1 MKADGGPMRFFNNM
15 RIRDKIFVGYL
26 LAILAVVGV
35 AGVSWRYLAA
45 TDQRFEQ
52 AVGRDVPQIRVL
64 EHLRDKA
71 AALIHAVDVL
81 ASRTAVNQLRTDASG
96 SLVAERTAMQDAE
109 RELAGFLAAFA
120 GDLRAER
127 VAAADPRNQIL
138 AAGDVVLSVP
148 KNLAARVDGGA
159 TANELLEIAEAFDAS
174 AGQFRSLIDGAIANE
189 ERALATMHEEARGAQ
204 AQATWLIGG
213 GILFL
218 ILAML
223 ASGYMIANRIAQP
236 IMRLR
241 SAMTRVGEG
250 DLAAIERIS
259 SRDEVGALVDAIRA
273 MVDRLQEANKHLGES
288 EVKFR
293 TLVGNIPG
301 VFYRCANDAAYTME
315 FISPAIQALS
325 GYPASDFF
333 GNNVRT
339 YASVIHADDMDLV
352 NKAVEDG
359 LNQRQ
364 AYVIEYR
371 VVHQDGSIRWAREYG
386 QGIFGEAGELLHL
399 DGAVFDVTERRRMEG
414 ELRQALD
421 QAKEAMDKLS
431 RQERLA
437 ALGQVAGTVSHE
449 LRNPLAAIRNS
460 MALIRQ
466 LTADKGLGVERAV
479 DRVERNI
486 ARCNGIISDL
496 LEFTR
501 KRDLNRTSTAIDGWL
516 AEMLDEH
523 TVAKG
528 VTVVRELSPSGVV
541 ALDRDRFRQ
550 VMVNLLD
557 NAAQAMT
564 ISGWSPTD
572 GRQLTIVVKT
582 EAAGPHVRLS
592 VRDNGPGIAA
602 ENLAKIFEPLFT
614 TKASGVGLGL
624 PTVRTIVEQHGGTI
638 DVESTVDAG
647 TTFVVWLP
655 RQSAD
660 AALPD
665 DKEKEQAA

>member
-26 LAILAVVGV
+26 MAMLAVVGV
-35 AGVSWRYLAA
+35 AIPSWRYLAA

-52 AVGRDVPQIRVL
+52 ALGRDVPQL
-64 EHLRDKA
+64 LALWHLRDKA
-71 AALIHAVDVL
+71 ATLIHAVDVF
-81 ASRTAVNQLRTDASG
+81 AGRMAANQLRTGDSN
-96 SLVAERTAMQDAE
+96 SLAAERTAMQDAE
-109 RELAGFLAAFA
+109 RDLAGFLAAFA
-120 GDLRAER
+120 GDLRSAHIS
-127 VAAADPRNQIL
+127 ATDPRSQIL
-138 AAGDVVLSVP
+138 AAGDAVLSIP
-148 KNLAARVDGGA
+148 KGLSARADSGA
-159 TANELLEIAEAFDAS
+159 TANELLEIAEGFDTS
-174 AGQFRSLIDGAIANE
+174 AIQFCSLIDGAIANE
-189 ERALATMHEEARGAQ
+189 ERALATMHEETRDAQ
-204 AQATWLIGG
+204 AQATWLIGS
-213 GILFL
+213 GILCL
-218 ILAML
+218 ILVML
-223 ASGYMIANRIAQP
+223 ACGYTIANRIAQP
-236 IMRLR
+236 IVRLR
-241 SAMTRVGEG
+241 AAMTRVGEG
-250 DLAAIERIS
+250 DFAAIEELS
-259 SRDEVGALVDAIRA
+259 TRDEVGALVDAIRA
-273 MVDRLQEANKHLGES
+273 MVNKLQEAGKELGES

-301 VFYRCANDAAYTME
+301 VFYRCANDTAYTME
-315 FISPAIQALS
+315 FISPAVQALS
-325 GYPASDFF
+325 GYPASDFI
-333 GNNVRT
+333 GNKVRT

-371 VVHQDGSIRWAREYG
+371 VVHRDGSTRWAREYG

-431 RQERLA
+431 RQDRLA

-466 LTADKGLGVERAV
+466 LTADKGLGVERAM

-501 KRDLNRTSTAIDGWL
+501 KRDLNRMSTAIDGWL

-523 TVAKG
+523 TMVEGVA
-528 VTVVRELSPSGVV
+528 VVRELSSSGVV

-572 GRQLTIVVKT
+572 GRRPTIAVKT

-592 VRDNGPGIAA
+592 VADNGPGIST

-638 DVESTVDAG
+638 DVESVVDAG

-665 DKEKEQAA
+665 DKDKEQAA

>member
-1 MKADGGPMRFFNNM
+1 MRFFNDM

-26 LAILAVVGV
+26 LAIVAVVGV
-35 AGVSWRYLAA
+35 AVVSWQYLAA
-45 TDQRFEQ
+45 TDSRFEQ
-52 AVGRDVPQIRVL
+52 VVGRDVPQIRVL

-71 AALIHAVDVL
+71 AALIHAVDVF
-81 ASRTAVNQLRTDASG
+81 AGRTAVNQLRTGSSG
-96 SLVAERTAMQDAE
+96 LATAERTAMQDAE
-109 RELAGFLAAFA
+109 RDLAGFLAAFA
-120 GDLRAER
+120 GDLRAAHLTES
-127 VAAADPRNQIL
+127 DPRNQIL
-138 AAGDVVLSVP
+138 VAGNALLSVP
-148 KNLAARVDGGA
+148 KNLAQHAARGA
-159 TANELLEIAEAFDAS
+159 GASELLVIAEQFDAS
-174 AGQFRSLIDGAIANE
+174 ASQFRSLIDGAIADE
-189 ERALATMHEEARGAQ
+189 ERALSTMHEDTRDAQ
-204 AQATWLIGG
+204 AQATLLIGG
-213 GILFL
+213 GILLL

-223 ASGYMIANRIAQP
+223 ASGYLIANRIAQP

-241 SAMTRVGEG
+241 TAMARVGEG
-250 DLAAIERIS
+250 DFAAIEDIS
-259 SRDEVGALVDAIRA
+259 TGDEVGALVDAMRA
-273 MVDRLQEANKHLGES
+273 TVTKLHEAGKELSES

-293 TLVGNIPG
+293 TLIGNIPG

-315 FISPAIQALS
+315 FISSPIQDLC
-325 GYPASDFF
+325 GYPASDFV
-333 GNNVRT
+333 GNKVRT
-339 YASVIHADDMDLV
+339 YASVIHPDDMDLV
-352 NKAVEDG
+352 NKGVEEG
-359 LNQRQ
+359 LNQRR

-371 VVHQDGSIRWAREYG
+371 VVHRDGSIRWAREYG
-386 QGIFGEAGELLHL
+386 QGIFSEGGELLHL
-399 DGAVFDVTERRRMEG
+399 DGAVFDVTELRR
-414 ELRQALD
+414 ALD

-501 KRDLNRTSTAIDGWL
+501 KRDLNRTATAIDSWL

-523 TVAKG
+523 AVAES
-528 VTVVRELSPSGVV
+528 VAVVRDLTSSGVV

-572 GRQLTIVVKT
+572 GRQLTIVVKS

-592 VRDNGPGIAA
+592 VTDNGPGISP
-602 ENLAKIFEPLFT
+602 ENQAKIFEPLFT

-638 DVESTVDAG
+638 DVESTVDVG

-655 RQSAD
+655 RQSGD

-665 DKEKEQAA
+665 EKEKEQAA

>member
-1 MKADGGPMRFFNNM
+1 MRFFNDM

-35 AGVSWRYLAA
+35 AGMSWRFLAA

-52 AVGRDVPQIRVL
+52 VVGRDVPQIRVL

-71 AALIHAVDVL
+71 AALIHAVDVF
-81 ASRTAVNQLRTDASG
+81 ASRTAVSELRTRGGD
-96 SLVAERTAMQDAE
+96 SLAAERSAMQDTE

-120 GDLRAER
+120 GSLRSER
-127 VAAADPRNQIL
+127 VAAADPRNRIL
-138 AAGDVVLSVP
+138 AVGDAVLSVP
-148 KNLAARVDGGA
+148 KMLAARADNGA
-159 TANELLEIAEAFDAS
+159 TAQELLGMAEGFDARAS
-174 AGQFRSLIDGAIANE
+174 EFRVLLDGAIAIE
-189 ERALATMHEEARGAQ
+189 ERALATMHEETRSAQ
-204 AQATWLIGG
+204 TQATWLIGS
-213 GILFL
+213 GIVLL
-218 ILAML
+218 ILTML
-223 ASGYMIANRIAQP
+223 ASGYTIANRIAQP

-241 SAMTRVGEG
+241 AAMTAVGQG
-250 DLAAIERIS
+250 DFAAIEEIS
-259 SRDEVGALVDAIRA
+259 TRDEVGALVESIRA
-273 MVDRLQEANKHLGES
+273 MVNRLREAGKELGES
-288 EVKFR
+288 ELKFR

-315 FISPAIQALS
+315 FISPAIQDLS
-325 GYPASDFF
+325 GYPASDFI
-333 GNNVRT
+333 GNRVRT

-371 VVHQDGSIRWAREYG
+371 VVHRDGSIRWAREYG
-386 QGIFGEAGELLHL
+386 RGIFGEAGELLHL
-399 DGAVFDVTERRRMEG
+399 DGAVFDVTERRRMESD
-414 ELRQALD
+414 LRQALD

-486 ARCNGIISDL
+486 GRCNGIISDL

-523 TVAKG
+523 SPVEGVA
-528 VTVVRELSPSGVV
+528 VIRELSSSGVV

-564 ISGWSPTD
+564 VSGWSPTD
-572 GRQLTIVVKT
+572 GRRLTIVVKT

-592 VRDNGPGIAA
+592 IADNGPGIAT

-614 TKASGVGLGL
+614 TKTSGVGLGL

-647 TTFVVWLP
+647 TAFVVWLP

-660 AALPD
+660 SALPD
-665 DKEKEQAA
+665 DKQKEQAA

>member
-1 MKADGGPMRFFNNM
+1 MRFFNNM

-35 AGVSWRYLAA
+35 AALSWRYLTA
-45 TDQRFEQ
+45 TDERFEQ

-71 AALIHAVDVL
+71 AALIHAVDVF
-81 ASRTAVNQLRTDASG
+81 ASRTAVNQLRAGSTDTLTAKR
-96 SLVAERTAMQDAE
+96 AAMQDAE
-109 RELAGFLAAFA
+109 RDLAAFLAALA
-120 GDLRAER
+120 GDLRAAHAGE
-127 VAAADPRNQIL
+127 ADPRNQIL
-138 AAGDVVLSVP
+138 AAGAAVLDASKGLV
-148 KNLAARVDGGA
+148 ARADNGA
-159 TANELLEIAEAFDAS
+159 TANDLLEIAEDFDAS
-174 AGQFRSLIDGAIANE
+174 ASQFRTLIDGAIASE
-189 ERALATMHEEARGAQ
+189 ERALATMHEETRAAQ
-204 AQATWLIGG
+204 GQATWLIGG
-213 GILFL
+213 GVLVL
-218 ILAML
+218 ILVML
-223 ASGYMIANRIAQP
+223 ACGYTIANRIAQP
-236 IMRLR
+236 IVRLR
-241 SAMTRVGEG
+241 AAMVRVGEG
-250 DLAAIERIS
+250 DLAAIEES
-259 SRDEVGALVDAIRA
+259 STRDEVGSLVDAIRA
-273 MVDRLQEANKHLGES
+273 MVGRLQEASKELGES

-315 FISPAIQALS
+315 FISPPIQDLS
-325 GYPASDFF
+325 GYPASDFI
-333 GNNVRT
+333 GNKVRT
-339 YASVIHADDMDLV
+339 YASIIHADDMDLV
-352 NKAVEDG
+352 NKTVEEG
-359 LNQRQ
+359 LNQRR

-371 VVHQDGSIRWAREYG
+371 VVHRDGSHRWAREYG
-386 QGIFGEAGELLHL
+386 QGIFGETGELLHL
-399 DGAVFDVTERRRMEG
+399 DGAVFDIT

-501 KRDLNRTSTAIDGWL
+501 KRDLNRTATAIDGWL

-523 TVAKG
+523 TVADSIA
-528 VTVVRELSPSGVV
+528 VVRELASNGVV

-564 ISGWSPTD
+564 VSGWSPTD
-572 GRQLTIVVKT
+572 GRQLSIVVRT
-582 EAAGPHVRLS
+582 EAAGPHVRVS
-592 VRDNGPGIAA
+592 VTDSGPGISS

-638 DVESTVDAG
+638 DVESTVDVG

-655 RQSAD
+655 RQTAEAAVPD
-660 AALPD
+660 AKD
-665 DKEKEQAA
+665 KEQAA

>member
-1 MKADGGPMRFFNNM
+1 
-15 RIRDKIFVGYL
+15 
-26 LAILAVVGV
+26 
-35 AGVSWRYLAA
+35 
-45 TDQRFEQ
+45 
-52 AVGRDVPQIRVL
+52 
-64 EHLRDKA
+64 
-71 AALIHAVDVL
+71 
-81 ASRTAVNQLRTDASG
+81 
-96 SLVAERTAMQDAE
+96 
-109 RELAGFLAAFA
+109 
-120 GDLRAER
+120 
-127 VAAADPRNQIL
+127 
-138 AAGDVVLSVP
+138 
-148 KNLAARVDGGA
+148 
-159 TANELLEIAEAFDAS
+159 
-174 AGQFRSLIDGAIANE
+174 
-189 ERALATMHEEARGAQ
+189 
-204 AQATWLIGG
+204 
-213 GILFL
+213 
-218 ILAML
+218 
-223 ASGYMIANRIAQP
+223 
-236 IMRLR
+236 
-241 SAMTRVGEG
+241 
-250 DLAAIERIS
+250 
-259 SRDEVGALVDAIRA
+259 
-273 MVDRLQEANKHLGES
+273 
-288 EVKFR
+288 
-293 TLVGNIPG
+293 
-301 VFYRCANDAAYTME
+301 
-315 FISPAIQALS
+315 
-325 GYPASDFF
+325 
-333 GNNVRT
+333 VRT
-339 YASVIHADDMDLV
+339 YASVIHADDLDHV
-352 NKAVEDG
+352 NKSVEDAIN
-359 LNQRQ
+359 LRR

-371 VVHQDGSIRWAREYG
+371 VVHRDGSIRWVREYG
-386 QGIFGEAGELLHL
+386 QGIFGQAGDLLHL
-399 DGAVFDVTERRRMEG
+399 DGAVFDVT

-523 TVAKG
+523 AVAEK
-528 VTVVRELSPSGVV
+528 VTVVRGLSSSGVV

-564 ISGWSPTD
+564 ISGWSPAD

-592 VRDNGPGIAA
+592 VTDNGPGIST
-602 ENLAKIFEPLFT
+602 ENQAKIFEPLFT

-647 TTFVVWLP
+647 TSFVVWLP
-655 RQSAD
+655 RQSGD

>member
-1 MKADGGPMRFFNNM
+1 MA
-15 RIRDKIFVGYL
+15 
-26 LAILAVVGV
+26 
-35 AGVSWRYLAA
+35 
-45 TDQRFEQ
+45 
-52 AVGRDVPQIRVL
+52 
-64 EHLRDKA
+64 
-71 AALIHAVDVL
+71 
-81 ASRTAVNQLRTDASG
+81 
-96 SLVAERTAMQDAE
+96 
-109 RELAGFLAAFA
+109 
-120 GDLRAER
+120 
-127 VAAADPRNQIL
+127 
-138 AAGDVVLSVP
+138 
-148 KNLAARVDGGA
+148 
-159 TANELLEIAEAFDAS
+159 
-174 AGQFRSLIDGAIANE
+174 
-189 ERALATMHEEARGAQ
+189 
-204 AQATWLIGG
+204 
-213 GILFL
+213 
-218 ILAML
+218 
-223 ASGYMIANRIAQP
+223 
-236 IMRLR
+236 
-241 SAMTRVGEG
+241 RVGEG
-250 DLAAIERIS
+250 DFAAIEEIS
-259 SRDEVGALVDAIRA
+259 RRDEVGELVDAIRA
-273 MVDRLQEANKHLGES
+273 MVNKLHEAGKELGES

-315 FISPAIQALS
+315 FISPAILELS
-325 GYPASDFF
+325 GYPASDFI
-333 GNNVRT
+333 GNKVRT
-339 YASVIHADDMDLV
+339 YASVIHADDMDIV

-359 LNQRQ
+359 VNQRQ

-371 VVHQDGSIRWAREYG
+371 VVHRDGSIRWAREHG
-386 QGIFGEAGELLHL
+386 QGIFGETGELLHL
-399 DGAVFDVTERRRMEG
+399 DGAVFDVTERRRMES
-414 ELRQALD
+414 ELHQALD

-466 LTADKGLGVERAV
+466 LTADQGLGVERAV
-479 DRVERNI
+479 ERVERNI

-501 KRDLNRTSTAIDGWL
+501 KRDLNRVATAIDGWL

-523 TVAKG
+523 ALADGVA
-528 VTVVRELSPSGVV
+528 VIRDLSSSGVV

-592 VRDNGPGIAA
+592 IADNGPGISG
-602 ENLAKIFEPLFT
+602 ENLQRIFEPLFT

-638 DVESTVDAG
+638 DIESTVDAG
-647 TTFVVWLP
+647 TTLVVWLP

>member
-1 MKADGGPMRFFNNM
+1 MRFFNDM
-15 RIRDKIFVGYL
+15 RIRNKIFVGYL
-26 LAILAVVGV
+26 TAVLAVVGV
-35 AGVSWRYLAA
+35 AILSWRHMAA
-45 TDQRFEQ
+45 TDEQ
-52 AVGRDVPQIRVL
+52 FQQMLGRDIPQILAL
-64 EHLRDKA
+64 EHLRDSGMT
-71 AALIHAVDVL
+71 LIHAVDVF
-81 ASRTAVNQLRTDASG
+81 ANRTAVNRLRTYT
-96 SLVAERTAMQDAE
+96 LNTLEAERADMRDAE
-109 RELAGFLAAFA
+109 HDLAIALMSFA
-120 GDLRAER
+120 GTLQRAE
-127 VAAADPRNQIL
+127 VPETDPRRQAL
-138 AAGDVVLSVP
+138 AAGGEILGYP
-148 KNLAARVDGGA
+148 AALLATADRGA
-159 TANELLEIAEAFDAS
+159 TVSELVEVSRNFDSS
-174 AGQFRSLIDGAIANE
+174 ADKFRSLIDRAIDREEVALRDLRAETRGAS
-189 ERALATMHEEARGAQ
+189 ERA
-204 AQATWLIGG
+204 TWEIGS
-213 GILFL
+213 GILIV
-218 ILAML
+218 ILLTL
-223 ASGYMIANRIAQP
+223 AGGYLIANRIARP
-236 IMRLR
+236 VIRLR
-241 SAMTRVGEG
+241 SAMTRIGEG
-250 DLAAIERIS
+250 DYTAIEEEA
-259 SRDEVGALVDAIRA
+259 SRDEVGELVAACRS
-273 MVDRLQEANKHLGES
+273 MVDQLHKSALELRES
-288 EVKFR
+288 ELKFR

-315 FISPAIQALS
+315 FISSAIRDIS
-325 GYPASDFF
+325 GYTAADFF
-333 GNNVRT
+333 GNRVRS
-339 YASVIHADDMDLV
+339 YASIIHPDDVALV
-352 NKAVEDG
+352 DTTVGGALE
-359 LNQRQ
+359 RRR

-371 VVHQDGSIRWAREYG
+371 IVHQDGSIRWVNEHG
-386 QGIFGEAGELLHL
+386 QGIFGSAGDLLHL
-399 DGAVFDVTERRRMEG
+399 DGSIFDVTERHRMES
-414 ELRQALD
+414 ELREALD
-421 QAKEAMDKLS
+421 KANEAMDKLS

-479 DRVERNI
+479 ERVERNI

-501 KRDLNRTSTAIDGWL
+501 KRDLNRTATAIDGWL
-516 AEMLDEH
+516 AEMMDEH
-523 TVAKG
+523 TVTEK
-528 VTVVRELSPSGVV
+528 VTVVRDLSSSGIV

-572 GRQLTIVVKT
+572 GRQLTVVVKT

-592 VRDNGPGIAA
+592 VTDNGPGIST
-602 ENLAKIFEPLFT
+602 ENQAKIFEPLFT

-655 RQSAD
+655 RQSGD

>member
-1 MKADGGPMRFFNNM
+1 MRFFNNM

-35 AGVSWRYLAA
+35 AALSWRYLTA
-45 TDQRFEQ
+45 TDERFEQ

-71 AALIHAVDVL
+71 AALIHAVDVF
-81 ASRTAVNQLRTDASG
+81 ASRTAVNQLRAGSTDTLTAKR
-96 SLVAERTAMQDAE
+96 AAMQDAE
-109 RELAGFLAAFA
+109 RDLAAFLAALA
-120 GDLRAER
+120 GDLRAAHASE
-127 VAAADPRNQIL
+127 ADPRNQIL
-138 AAGDVVLSVP
+138 AAGAAVLDAS
-148 KNLAARVDGGA
+148 KGLIARADNGA
-159 TANELLEIAEAFDAS
+159 TANDLLEIAEDFDAS
-174 AGQFRSLIDGAIANE
+174 ASQFRTLIDGAIASE
-189 ERALATMHEEARGAQ
+189 ERALATMHEETRAAQ
-204 AQATWLIGG
+204 GQATWLIGG
-213 GILFL
+213 GVLVL
-218 ILAML
+218 ILVML
-223 ASGYMIANRIAQP
+223 ACGYTIANRIAQP
-236 IMRLR
+236 IVRLR
-241 SAMTRVGEG
+241 AAMVRVGEG
-250 DLAAIERIS
+250 DLAAIEES
-259 SRDEVGALVDAIRA
+259 STRDEVGSLVDAIRA
-273 MVDRLQEANKHLGES
+273 MVGRLQEASKELGES

-315 FISPAIQALS
+315 FISPPIQDLS
-325 GYPASDFF
+325 GYPASDFI
-333 GNNVRT
+333 GNKVRT
-339 YASVIHADDMDLV
+339 YASIIHADDMDLV
-352 NKAVEDG
+352 NKTVEEG
-359 LNQRQ
+359 LNQRR

-371 VVHQDGSIRWAREYG
+371 VVHRDGSHRWAREYG
-386 QGIFGEAGELLHL
+386 QGIFGETGELLHL
-399 DGAVFDVTERRRMEG
+399 DGAVFDIT

-501 KRDLNRTSTAIDGWL
+501 KRDLNRTATAIDGWL
-516 AEMLDEH
+516 AETLDEH
-523 TVAKG
+523 TVADSIA
-528 VTVVRELSPSGVV
+528 VVRELASSGVV

-564 ISGWSPTD
+564 VSGWSPTD
-572 GRQLTIVVKT
+572 GRQLSIVVRT
-582 EAAGPHVRLS
+582 EAAGPHVRVS
-592 VRDNGPGIAA
+592 VTDNGPGISP

-638 DVESTVDAG
+638 DVESTVDVG

-655 RQSAD
+655 RQTAEAAVPD
-660 AALPD
+660 AKD
-665 DKEKEQAA
+665 KEQAA

>member
-1 MKADGGPMRFFNNM
+1 MYEDGQGSMRFFSDM

-35 AGVSWRYLAA
+35 AVLSWRYLVA

-52 AVGRDVPQIRVL
+52 VVGHDVPQIRVL
-64 EHLRDKA
+64 EHLRDRA
-71 AALIHAVDVL
+71 AALIHSVDVL
-81 ASRTAVNQLRTDASG
+81 AGRAAVNQLRADSTS
-96 SLVAERTAMQDAE
+96 SLATERAAMQDAE
-109 RELAGFLAAFA
+109 RELAGFLATFA
-120 GDLRAER
+120 GDLRAKR
-127 VAAADPRNQIL
+127 VAAGDPRGQIL
-138 AAGDVVLSVP
+138 AAGDRILSVP
-148 KNLAARVDGGA
+148 KTLAARIDSGA
-159 TANELLEIAEAFDAS
+159 TANELLAMAEGFDAS
-174 AGQFRSLIDGAIANE
+174 ASQFRSLIDGAIANE
-189 ERALATMHEEARGAQ
+189 ERALATMHEETRAAQ
-204 AQATWLIGG
+204 SQATWLIGS
-213 GILFL
+213 GILVL
-218 ILAML
+218 ILVML
-223 ASGYMIANRIAQP
+223 GSGYTIANRIAQP
-236 IMRLR
+236 VMRLR
-241 SAMTRVGEG
+241 AAMTRVGEG
-250 DLAAIERIS
+250 DVAAIEEIS
-259 SRDEVGALVDAIRA
+259 ARDEVGALGDAIRA
-273 MVDRLQEANKHLGES
+273 MVNRLQEAGKELSES

-293 TLVGNIPG
+293 TLIGNIPG

-315 FISPAIQALS
+315 FISAPVQELS
-325 GYPASDFF
+325 GYPASDFI
-333 GNNVRT
+333 GNKART
-339 YASVIHADDMDLV
+339 YASVIHPDDMDLV
-352 NKAVEDG
+352 NEAVEEG
-359 LNQRQ
+359 LTQRR

-371 VVHQDGSIRWAREYG
+371 VVHRDGSHRWAREYG
-386 QGIFGEAGELLHL
+386 QGIFGDAGELLHL
-399 DGAVFDVTERRRMEG
+399 DGAVFDVT

-501 KRDLNRTSTAIDGWL
+501 KRDLNRTATAIDAWL

-523 TVAKG
+523 TVTES
-528 VTVVRELSPSGVV
+528 VTVVRDLSSSGIV
-541 ALDRDRFRQ
+541 AIDRDRFRQ

-572 GRQLTIVVKT
+572 GRQLTIVVKS

-592 VRDNGPGIAA
+592 IKDNGPGISS

-614 TKASGVGLGL
+614 TKTSGVGLGL

-638 DVESTVDAG
+638 DVESTVDGG

-655 RQSAD
+655 RQSGD
-660 AALPD
+660 AVLPD
-665 DKEKEQAA
+665 EKKKERAA

>member
-1 MKADGGPMRFFNNM
+1 MRFFNDM

-35 AGVSWRYLAA
+35 AVVSWRYLTE
-45 TDQRFEQ
+45 TDKRFEQ
-52 AVGRDVPQIRVL
+52 AVGHDVPEILVL
-64 EHLRDKA
+64 GHLRDKA
-71 AALIHAVDVL
+71 AALIHAVDAF
-81 ASRTAVNQLRTDASG
+81 ASRTAVNQLRTGSSG
-96 SLVAERTAMQDAE
+96 LAAGERTALQDAE
-109 RELAGFLAAFA
+109 RDLAGFLAAFA
-120 GDLRAER
+120 GDLRA
-127 VAAADPRNQIL
+127 ADVDAGDTRNQIL
-138 AAGDVVLSVP
+138 AAGNALLSVP
-148 KNLAARVDGGA
+148 KNLATRAQSGA
-159 TANELLEIAEAFDAS
+159 GAAELLQIAREFDAS
-174 AGQFRSLIDGAIANE
+174 ASRFRSLIDGAIAGE
-189 ERALATMHEEARGAQ
+189 ERALATMHEETRSAQ
-204 AQATWLIGG
+204 SQATWLIGG

-223 ASGYMIANRIAQP
+223 ASGYTIANRIAQP

-241 SAMTRVGEG
+241 AAMARVGEG
-250 DLAAIERIS
+250 DLAAIEEIS
-259 SRDEVGALVDAIRA
+259 TGDEVGALGDAIRA
-273 MVDRLQEANKHLGES
+273 MVNKLQEASKELSES

-293 TLVGNIPG
+293 TLLGNIPG

-315 FISPAIQALS
+315 FISAPIQDLS
-325 GYPASDFF
+325 GYPASDFI
-333 GNNVRT
+333 GNKART
-339 YASVIHADDMDLV
+339 YASIIHADDMDLV
-352 NKAVEDG
+352 NKAVEEG
-359 LNQRQ
+359 LNQRR

-371 VVHQDGSIRWAREYG
+371 VVHRDGSHRWAREYG
-386 QGIFGEAGELLHL
+386 QGIFGDTGDLLHL
-399 DGAVFDVTERRRMEG
+399 DGAVFDVT

-501 KRDLNRTSTAIDGWL
+501 KRDLNRTATAIDGWL

-523 TVAKG
+523 AVTES
-528 VTVVRELSPSGVV
+528 VTVVRELSSSGVV

-572 GRQLTIVVKT
+572 GRQPTIVVKS
-582 EAAGPHVRLS
+582 EMAGPHVRLS
-592 VRDNGPGIAA
+592 VTDNGPGISP
-602 ENLAKIFEPLFT
+602 ENLTKIFEPLFT

-624 PTVRTIVEQHGGTI
+624 PTVRTIVEQHGGTM
-638 DVESTVDAG
+638 DVESTVDVG
-647 TTFVVWLP
+647 TTFMVWLP
-655 RQSAD
+655 RQSGD

-665 DKEKEQAA
+665 EKEKEQAA

>member
-1 MKADGGPMRFFNNM
+1 MRFFGNM

-26 LAILAVVGV
+26 IAILAVVGI
-35 AGVSWRYLAA
+35 GVLSWRHLAA

-52 AVGRDVPQIRVL
+52 AVGRDVPQILVL

-71 AALIHAVDVL
+71 AALIHAVDIF
-81 ASRTAVNQLRTDASG
+81 AGRTAVNQLRASSG
-96 SLVAERTAMQDAE
+96 SLAVERTTMQDAE
-109 RELAGFLAAFA
+109 RDLAGFLAAFA
-120 GDLRAER
+120 GDLRAAR
-127 VAAADPRNQIL
+127 VSAADSRSQIL
-138 AAGDVVLSVP
+138 VAGAAVLGVP
-148 KNLAARVDGGA
+148 KNLTARVDGGA
-159 TANELLEIAEAFDAS
+159 TPDELLEIAEGFDVSAS
-174 AGQFRSLIDGAIANE
+174 RFRSLIDGAIADE
-189 ERALATMHEEARGAQ
+189 ERALATKHEQTRETQ
-204 AQATWLIGG
+204 TQATWLIGSD
-213 GILFL
+213 ILFL
-218 ILAML
+218 IVVLLAC
-223 ASGYMIANRIAQP
+223 GYTIANRIAQP
-236 IMRLR
+236 VMRLR
-241 SAMTRVGEG
+241 SAMAGVGEG
-250 DLAAIERIS
+250 DFAAIEEIS
-259 SRDEVGALVDAIRA
+259 TRDEVGELVDAIRA
-273 MVDRLQEANKHLGES
+273 MVNRLQEAGKELGES

-315 FISPAIQALS
+315 FISSPILDLS
-325 GYPASDFF
+325 GYPASDFI
-333 GNNVRT
+333 GNKVRT
-339 YASVIHADDMDLV
+339 YASVIHADDMDIV

-359 LNQRQ
+359 VRQRQ

-371 VVHQDGSIRWAREYG
+371 VVHRDGSIRWAREHG
-386 QGIFGEAGELLHL
+386 QGIFGETGELLHL
-399 DGAVFDVTERRRMEG
+399 DGAVFDVTERRRMES

-421 QAKEAMDKLS
+421 QTQEAMDKLS

-437 ALGQVAGTVSHE
+437 ALGQLAGTVSHE

-523 TVAKG
+523 AVAVG
-528 VTVVRELSPSGVV
+528 VAIMRDLSSSGVV

-564 ISGWSPTD
+564 TGGWSPTD

-582 EAAGPHVRLS
+582 ETAGPHVRLS
-592 VRDNGPGIAA
+592 VADNGPGIPG
-602 ENLAKIFEPLFT
+602 ENLQKIFEPLFT

-638 DVESTVDAG
+638 DVESTADAG

-655 RQSAD
+655 RQPAD
-660 AALPD
+660 AVLPD